1 MIGHSSADHSTES
14 GHVALLVG
22 AAVAHLPVE
31 GPSTA
36 SETDITPR
44 QNDGR
49 ALIIRHTV
57 RPWRAIILQALGLQ
71 GPNGLKTLEP
81 RGAVRINY
89 GFKERTSTCLAGSC
103 RTAVP
108 FRDDQADTLR

>member
-1 MIGHSSADHSTES
+1 MSRCWSVQPRLTCRQ
-14 GHVALLVG
+14 
-22 AAVAHLPVE
+22 

-44 QNDGR
+44 QNDEPQSQPR
-49 ALIIRHTV
+49 ADYPPYCEPLACYHFAGPRIA
-57 RPWRAIILQALGLQ
+57 RPERFENPRA
-71 GPNGLKTLEP
+71 T
-81 RGAVRINY
+81 RVVRINY
-89 GFKERTSTCLAGSC
+89 GFKERTSTCLAGPY